1 MRKLTVAFAALGI
14 ALALPVSAAALSD
27 ATFETAGILPDS
39 PLSFFDETFDSIAI
53 ALSFSTE
60 SKIETTLAVSEERAA
75 ESAVMSSEGNIEKSV
90 AAADDSL
97 TLADS
102 AVKLASTADTTE
114 ESTTWTALITESTTV
129 STTLLQEGLA
139 AAPETATVEL
149 QTTVTPIIAALTEAP
164 KAITMTTTTT
174 TTASC
179 NASVFDSCVKT
190 NGCTED
196 TSKTCFVA
204 CPPRVVACEDPKSGK
219 TCHVPDTACVNECL
233 TKIVGCADKCLA
245 ESNCQATQVNSA
257 ALKVLSPA
265 EVQSAFQLQL
275 QNLNTLAP

>member
-1 MRKLTVAFAALGI
+1 MRKLTVAFASLGI
-14 ALALPVSAAALSD
+14 ALALPVSAATLSD
-27 ATFETAGILPDS
+27 ATYDTAGILPDS
-39 PLSFFDETFDSIAI
+39 PLSFFDQTLDS
-53 ALSFSTE
+53 LSIFFSFTTE

-75 ESAVMSSEGNIEKSV
+75 ESAVMSSEGNVEASV

-97 TLADS
+97 ALIDS

-114 ESTTWTALITESTTV
+114 ESTAWTALVTESTTV
-129 STTLLQEGLA
+129 STTLLEEGLA
-139 AAPETATVEL
+139 AAPETTTVEL
-149 QTTVTPIIAALTEAP
+149 QTSVEPIITAMAEAP
-164 KAITMTTTTT
+164 KAITTTTTTT

-179 NASVFDSCVKT
+179 STSTFDTCVKT

-204 CPPRVVACEDPKSGK
+204 CPPRVVTCEDPKSGK

-233 TKIVGCADKCLA
+233 AKIVGCADKCLA
-245 ESNCQATQVNSA
+245 EANCEASQVDSA

-265 EVQSAFQLQL
+265 EVQNAFQLQL
-275 QNLNTLAP
+275 QNLNTLSQ

>member
-1 MRKLTVAFAALGI
+1 MRKITVAFAALGI

-27 ATFETAGILPDS
+27 ATYDTAGIMPDS
-39 PLSFFDETFDSIAI
+39 PLSFFDKTLDSIAI

-75 ESAVMSSEGNIEKSV
+75 ESAVMISEGKVEESITS
-90 AAADDSL
+90 ADSSL
-97 TLADS
+97 TLIDS

-114 ESTTWTALITESTTV
+114 KSTTWTAMITDSTTV
-129 STTLLQEGLA
+129 STTMLDAGLSV
-139 AAPETATVEL
+139 APEATKSEI
-149 QTTVTPIIAALTEAP
+149 QTTVEPIIAAMTEAP
-164 KAITMTTTTT
+164 KAITTMTTTT

-179 NASVFDSCVKT
+179 NTSTFDSCVKT

-204 CPPRVVACEDPKSGK
+204 CPPRVVTCEDPKSGK

-275 QNLNTLAP
+275 QNLDTLAP